1 MPRGKTTEYDDHAL
15 VLAISMGERTYEQ
28 IGEQFG
34 LSGDH
39 VRKIALGQRRPR
51 LRAEIE
57 EVVHGYLD
65 QARRLGARLAVP
77 AMMRL
82 GRLLGGELD
91 EPAAVLEV
99 RRKAVMDTLHIVTGL
114 LKTPAP
120 RRLDAWK
127 ELEQLGT

>member
-1 MPRGKTTEYDDHAL
+1 MARGKTTEYDDHAL

-28 IGEQFG
+28 IGEQFD

-39 VRKIALGQRRPR
+39 VRKIALGQRRPE
-51 LRAEIE
+51 LRVEID
-57 EVVHGYLD
+57 EVVHGYVD
-65 QARRLGARLAVP
+65 QARRLGARLAIP

-82 GRLLGGELD
+82 SQLLAGETD

-120 RRLDAWK
+120 RRRLDTW
-127 ELEQLGT
+127 